1 LRNTLAS
8 NYVIQYCLDRKALNK
23 AVYVDARKG
32 EPRAIDY
39 ENGQDIFESY
49 QEMPF
54 IRFLE
59 SVTLFMTQS
68 LTDLQNESKN
78 PTIAALVI
86 DYVDETEEMDIK

>member
-1 LRNTLAS
+1 MGQL
-8 NYVIQYCLDRKALNK
+8 
-23 AVYVDARKG
+23 
-32 EPRAIDY
+32 RAIDY
-39 ENGQDIFESY
+39 DNGQEIFESY

-78 PTIAALVI
+78 LMIAALVI
-86 DYVDETEEMDIK
+86 DYVDETGETDIK